1 MENQPKAKC
10 SRAEKRTLQVI
21 FEMKVAEYV
30 NKNINEVTSLLSK
43 SESKSLFAYGSM
55 IDLIMMY
62 NLLRTV
68 LRENFAQAQVQC
80 TLLNKLQFMIF
91 LGVNMLAFTTGAGNL
106 RPA

>member
-1 MENQPKAKC
+1 
-10 SRAEKRTLQVI
+10 
-21 FEMKVAEYV
+21 MKVAEYV

-68 LRENFAQAQVQC
+68 LRENFAQAQVHC
-80 TLLNKLQFMIF
+80 TLLKKLQFMIF